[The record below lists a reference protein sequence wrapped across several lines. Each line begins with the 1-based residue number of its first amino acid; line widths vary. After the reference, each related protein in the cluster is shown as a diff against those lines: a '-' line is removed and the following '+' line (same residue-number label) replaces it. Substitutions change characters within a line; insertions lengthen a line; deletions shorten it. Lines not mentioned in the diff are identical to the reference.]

1 MKKLLLI
8 CLIIT
13 TVFLQGCDER
23 ITPNADLANGGGN
36 NTGKTKT
43 DFLTAYPW
51 QVDEVSVKGGGKTIM
66 LYSKSKSIGL
76 KSEYAD
82 SKTTY
87 KVDGTA
93 IQVDKGVT
101 EKATWKFL
109 ANEQQL
115 QIKPEQQDV
124 QIYIIDLLDAN
135 SLNLRAT
142 FKKADFGDDNFWK
155 AYLVGLGL
163 VSTID
168 SFEIEVKS
176 IPIK

>member
-8 CLIIT
+8 CLIST
-13 TVFLQGCDER
+13 TIFLQSCDER
-23 ITPNADLANGGGN
+23 ITPKDDLTNSGVN
-36 NTGKTKT
+36 NNSKTKT

-51 QVDEVSVKGGGKTIM
+51 KVEEVSVKGGGKTIM
-66 LYSKSKSIGL
+66 LYSKAKGIGL

-87 KVDGTA
+87 KSDGTA
-93 IQVDKGVT
+93 TQIDNGVA

-115 QIKPEQQDV
+115 QVTPEQQDA
-124 QIYIIDLLDAN
+124 QLYAIDLLDSN

-142 FKKADFGDDNFWK
+142 FKKADFGDDDFWK
-155 AYLVGLGL
+155 SYLIGLGL
-163 VSTID
+163 PLTID

-176 IPIK
+176 VPIK